1 MKLKRLSVA
10 TPSSSA
16 RMIALPRIQRAPA
29 STPPSACSAC
39 GGSGASTRLM
49 KNADQTYENAS
60 IASAYGPR
68 SSCTSTPPRLVPA
81 RNENARLPCESELA
95 AT

>member
-1 MKLKRLSVA
+1 MKLKKLSVA

-29 STPPSACSAC
+29 VTPPDCSGPA
-39 GGSGASTRLM
+39 GGSGAWIRPR
-49 KNADQTYENAS
+49 NRADQMNETAS

-68 SSCTSTPPRLVPA
+68 RTCTRMPPMLVPA
-81 RNENARLPCESELA
+81 RNENARLPWVSELA

>member
-1 MKLKRLSVA
+1 MKLKKLRVA

-29 STPPSACSAC
+29 MIPPVLSGPA
-39 GGSGASTRLM
+39 GGSTAWIRPRKS
-49 KNADQTYENAS
+49 ADQRNDTAS

-68 SSCTSTPPRLVPA
+68 SSCTSTPPMLVPA
-81 RNENARLPCESELA
+81 RNENARLPWISELA